1 MAAALGVPVSAVTIK
16 SVTVASGRRLG
27 ESDAR
32 QLSASSAVKV
42 SYLVTSSA
50 TASSVTT
57 SIKNSAASLTNN
69 LNAVG
74 GFSATVGSASIDTST
89 PSPTAAPVYN
99 AYVVATPNSCFSGS
113 ETVALESGE
122 VKFISDVTVGD
133 RVLAASAAGKTLY
146 SDVVFVPHGAN
157 KESAVFMHITTES
170 GRDVKMTQSHIIPA
184 GVCGSSLPLVYASK
198 VTVGDCVLTV
208 SGEEKVS
215 SVESVRGEGVY
226 TIVTKEEFIVVNGI
240 VASPF
245 GANHMMANMYYNIH
259 RFAFTI
265 APTLLATN
273 LFHSIN
279 EGLGLFAI
287 FFGSV

>member
-42 SYLVTSSA
+42 SFLVTSSA

-89 PSPTAAPVYN
+89 ASPTAAPVYN

-198 VTVGDCVLTV
+198 VTVGDCVITV

>member
-42 SYLVTSSA
+42 SFLVTSSA

-146 SDVVFVPHGAN
+146 SDVIFVPHGAN

-198 VTVGDCVLTV
+198 VTVSDCVLTV

>member
-42 SYLVTSSA
+42 SFLVTSSA

>member
-42 SYLVTSSA
+42 SFLVTSSA

-198 VTVGDCVLTV
+198 VTVSDCVLTV

>member
-42 SYLVTSSA
+42 SFLVTSSA

-89 PSPTAAPVYN
+89 ASPTAAPVYN